1 MSDAAWFRVQGFV
14 VCRQVVTPGPW
25 HDALLASRHLAR
37 RDEQC
42 PESESFQG
50 LPALDELYATL
61 GQLAASISGLTL
73 LPTYHYARIYRRGA
87 TLPPHTDRQA
97 CEISV
102 SVNLGGDPW
111 PLGIFDRD
119 HLPHTHTMQ
128 AGDALFYRGVE
139 HVHWRPGRFS
149 GDGRVQMF
157 AHWVDANGPYAWA
170 AGDKVRE
177 G

>member
-14 VCRQVVTPGPW
+14 VCRQRVTPEPW
-25 HDALLASRHLAR
+25 REALLASRHLAR
-37 RDEQC
+37 HDAQC
-42 PESESFQG
+42 PQSEAFSD
-50 LPALDELYATL
+50 LPALDELYAQL
-61 GQLAASISGLTL
+61 GEIAQSVSGLSL
-73 LPTYHYARIYRRGA
+73 RPTYHYARIYRPGA
-87 TLPPHTDRQA
+87 TLGPHTDRRE

-119 HLPHTHTMQ
+119 HHPHTHTLE
-128 AGDALFYRGVE
+128 AGDALFYRGVD

-149 GDGRVQMF
+149 GQSRIQMF
-157 AHWVDANGPYAWA
+157 AHWVDVNGPYA
-170 AGDKVRE
+170 E